1 MIRLNTYSN
10 FTPIIEYIV
19 NNITLDDWKNFLVSK
34 RINEEKYA
42 KNCEDIIFNP
52 DVSATY
58 KFYIEPQKETTP
70 KFDVVNLMMR
80 LVTNMVVKTDIIL
93 ILGVYLTIGFAMSDF
108 NNDKAED
115 SPCAKYVRE
124 VLSKL

>member
-1 MIRLNTYSN
+1 
-10 FTPIIEYIV
+10 
-19 NNITLDDWKNFLVSK
+19 
-34 RINEEKYA
+34 
-42 KNCEDIIFNP
+42 
-52 DVSATY
+52 
-58 KFYIEPQKETTP
+58 
-70 KFDVVNLMMR
+70 MMR